1 MSKADKAEVKATETT
16 IESLAKRVNDLE
28 AKLRRY
34 SDNWKKFAATHL
46 GVDAKDGALGGF
58 SRVMVLVCVLAV
70 ALVGV
75 AVATDYLI
83 MENPGDVTKFS
94 VDTDGNVY
102 AAGNIAS
109 AQTTNT
115 VVIGQ
120 ITNALAGNTA
130 KTIGGDVTVS
140 TGSVTAVSFIAAVA
154 GTGTNTLT
162 TGANLDASK
171 LSGNTPIA
179 SVTNALAGNTA
190 KSIGGNITTTGT
202 VTIAEGALTD
212 STIVSADIKAGEVG
226 LTDLGTLGITTNIDV
241 LISGGG
247 TNTLSFTNGILRVAT
262 VL

>member
-102 AAGNIAS
+102 AAGTFSGNGSGLNSITVTA
-109 AQTTNT
+109 TNT
-115 VVIGQ
+115 
-120 ITNALAGNTA
+120 A
-130 KTIGGDVTVS
+130 
-140 TGSVTAVSFIAAVA
+140 AAV
-154 GTGTNTLT
+154 
-162 TGANLDASK
+162 
-171 LSGNTPIA
+171 
-179 SVTNALAGNTA
+179 
-190 KSIGGNITTTGT
+190 
-202 VTIAEGALTD
+202 
-212 STIVSADIKAGEVG
+212 
-226 LTDLGTLGITTNIDV
+226 
-241 LISGGG
+241 
-247 TNTLSFTNGILRVAT
+247 
-262 VL
+262 